1 MATRLKTFSLGQV
14 EYIIW
19 EGEDGKPSSLTLD
32 TNNGDNQ
39 GKVTFSGL
47 PELAENTLLL
57 IQEIEALR
65 IQLQESQDNEE
76 GEFADYDFQTEEEK
90 QQIKSAIDLLHEDPE
105 YLDAMFK
112 KAQAENRKAS
122 AEFFIETERKHNDPE
137 YWSKLVE
144 KADFDMED
152 FDIAEDDSI
161 PEQVT
166 KFLEKKP

>member
-32 TNNGDNQ
+32 TNIGDNQ

-65 IQLQESQDNEE
+65 EQLQESQDNEE
-76 GEFADYDFQTEEEK
+76 GEFADYDDFQTEEEK
-90 QQIKSAIDLLHEDPE
+90 QQLAAIR
-105 YLDAMFK
+105 K
-112 KAQAENRKAS
+112 ENFSK
-122 AEFFIETERKHNDPE
+122 FIESEERHQDPE